1 MLLPLTR
8 WTCFACVAALC
19 GCSLNAKPE
28 KPAVMASTQV
38 TATVEGL
45 RAAVLRQAQD
55 AAERIE
61 RAADTMATLT
71 SDPRV
76 RVNAIEWKLVATADL
91 QTASVSRDPVVSFLE
106 LILFALQ
113 SQAYLTTGQG
123 RDLFGPQQPLAVAT
137 VDSIL
142 QGLLGYVN
150 SVTPAGGSKRALQLL
165 QPWADAYPIQ
175 SPYVGRVNIVGDSLA
190 NAFAGDNRSALAAVG
205 DIELSVR
212 ILDARVAQIQQ
223 TFLKQARWQA
233 ELLLADAAR
242 QPVVDSV
249 MGQMSRLNLSMERV
263 TAVAE
268 SMPDLIDRER
278 IETFLSVTQER
289 IAMLQAITAEREAL
303 LAALASERATVV
315 EALHEE
321 RVGTLKDAEASAQRL
336 IDYTLARRLELLVNY
351 VLLRLFLGAV
361 ALILLAL
368 AAGLIVVSVARR
380 RGRFASA

>member
-1 MLLPLTR
+1 
-8 WTCFACVAALC
+8 
-19 GCSLNAKPE
+19 
-28 KPAVMASTQV
+28 
-38 TATVEGL
+38 
-45 RAAVLRQAQD
+45 
-55 AAERIE
+55 
-61 RAADTMATLT
+61 
-71 SDPRV
+71 
-76 RVNAIEWKLVATADL
+76 
-91 QTASVSRDPVVSFLE
+91 
-106 LILFALQ
+106 
-113 SQAYLTTGQG
+113 
-123 RDLFGPQQPLAVAT
+123 
-137 VDSIL
+137 
-142 QGLLGYVN
+142 
-150 SVTPAGGSKRALQLL
+150 
-165 QPWADAYPIQ
+165 
-175 SPYVGRVNIVGDSLA
+175 VNIVGDSLA

-212 ILDARVAQIQQ
+212 MLDSRVAQIQQ

-268 SMPDLIDRER
+268 SMPDLIDQER

-289 IAMLQAITAEREAL
+289 IATLQAITAEREAL

-361 ALILLAL
+361 ALILLAMV
-368 AAGLIVVSVARR
+368 AGLIVVSVARR